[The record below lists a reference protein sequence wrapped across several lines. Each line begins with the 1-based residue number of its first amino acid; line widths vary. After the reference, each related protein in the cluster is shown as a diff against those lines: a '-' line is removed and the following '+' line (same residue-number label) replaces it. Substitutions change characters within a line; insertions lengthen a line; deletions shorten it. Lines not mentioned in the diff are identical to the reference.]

1 MIRLIGLI
9 LFGSHKMQKPY
20 KIEQKFSLLWVNAH
34 LEIKWVMKWMNSQK
48 LVNHSSLFGNKNSKI
63 AIKSENV
70 RIQKF
75 NWSNKYQILY
85 FGKINNLLF
94 LEIIIDQ

>member
-1 MIRLIGLI
+1 MSYEMNE
-9 LFGSHKMQKPY
+9 FTK
-20 KIEQKFSLLWVNAH
+20 
-34 LEIKWVMKWMNSQK
+34 LE
-48 LVNHSSLFGNKNSKI
+48 NHFFLFGNKNSKI